1 MRRWLPLAGVWAL
14 LAVAA
19 SVVVVAATRPLPAP
33 DVVTANAIV
42 QVAQERWSAPPVV
55 GDFPDGP
62 DFTVV
67 SAGGGVVVARGAP
80 ISDDLAD
87 VRARAPALDVT
98 VDDRVVGRAYVLDSV
113 SAAVAEQ
120 GRLVSGLAVGALAL
134 VGLALTVFAAWT
146 DRRVLAPFR
155 RLRRFATRVAHGDL
169 DAPLAMDRGN
179 AFGAFT
185 ESFEVLRAELAAAR
199 AAEAEASASKRK
211 LVAELSHDIRTP
223 LAALQATAEVGLV
236 KASGAVERGRLQ
248 TILGQSQR
256 IGGLVDD
263 LFRGG
268 DIATALDVRLAPI
281 PSTDL
286 RAMLTDADASGALA
300 TFEVPECLIVAD
312 RRRLQQVIDNVVSNA
327 AKYAGTPIEVTGRLD
342 DDLLTVT
349 VADTGP
355 GLPEEEFG
363 LVLGRHVRGASAAGK
378 PGSGLGLYIADQLLA
393 RMGGA
398 LAVRNTATGFAV
410 DLVLAVAGGG
420 QGIEAS
426 GTRVP

>member
-169 DAPLAMDRGN
+169 D
-179 AFGAFT
+179 
-185 ESFEVLRAELAAAR
+185 
-199 AAEAEASASKRK
+199 
-211 LVAELSHDIRTP
+211 LS
-223 LAALQATAEVGLV
+223 
-236 KASGAVERGRLQ
+236 
-248 TILGQSQR
+248 
-256 IGGLVDD
+256 
-263 LFRGG
+263 
-268 DIATALDVRLAPI
+268 
-281 PSTDL
+281 
-286 RAMLTDADASGALA
+286 
-300 TFEVPECLIVAD
+300 LIH
-312 RRRLQQVIDNVVSNA
+312 I
-327 AKYAGTPIEVTGRLD
+327 
-342 DDLLTVT
+342 
-349 VADTGP
+349 
-355 GLPEEEFG
+355 
-363 LVLGRHVRGASAAGK
+363 
-378 PGSGLGLYIADQLLA
+378 
-393 RMGGA
+393 
-398 LAVRNTATGFAV
+398 
-410 DLVLAVAGGG
+410 
-420 QGIEAS
+420 
-426 GTRVP
+426 